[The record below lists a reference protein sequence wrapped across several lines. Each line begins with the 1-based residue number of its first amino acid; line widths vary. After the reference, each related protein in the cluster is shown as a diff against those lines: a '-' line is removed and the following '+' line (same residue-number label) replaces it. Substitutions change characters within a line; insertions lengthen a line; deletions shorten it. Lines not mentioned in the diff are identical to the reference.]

1 MEWILLAVGLVVG
14 SGSTWGLM
22 KNRPPK
28 IVETNKV
35 IEKMV
40 EVDNSLTD
48 IDLLKIPCSLEYLEK
63 NGDSLCR
70 EMFCRMNT
78 RGGATQ
84 QTATSKECES
94 IGNILNKRAII
105 KSCDK
110 LAKQSD
116 VEAQEYEKRKK
127 ECVEFFDRRF

>member
-1 MEWILLAVGLVVG
+1 MELKVNMEWILLAVGLVVG

-94 IGNILNKRAII
+94 IL
-105 KSCDK
+105 
-110 LAKQSD
+110 
-116 VEAQEYEKRKK
+116 
-127 ECVEFFDRRF
+127 